1 MMEINK
7 EIITFVQIVPK
18 EALKRLR
25 ELVPDVNMMTST
37 ATSSKEE
44 RRKKMKKVTEAD
56 EFSEEGN

>member
-1 MMEINK
+1 M
-7 EIITFVQIVPK
+7 
-18 EALKRLR
+18 
-25 ELVPDVNMMTST
+25 PDVNMITST